1 MKETLTKWFRKNTG
15 FIVSA
20 IGITLLVILTFGNI
34 GELLTDEYWKN
45 VGGNLSSIG
54 ALTIGLV
61 LIQTA
66 IKQGVSEQALSAG
79 LNTKDTKE
87 KYDDHKKII
96 KDNFEKQIYLPYF
109 LTFRNERETKRKKR
123 EFLVDNGFTSEKGL
137 KMSKYKRLIKAYDSI
152 QVNNTVDSI
161 KWSTTEIRYDKNGRI
176 EKLEAYRRKR
186 ALKGIL
192 SGIFWMIAAAFITG
206 GLFLDTYEI
215 PFWQKLVKLL
225 TYLITIALSVI
236 FDIGKNYEKGAF
248 GVPNELEEV
257 NSIWREFQ
265 AWEVPGWVISEVE
278 SEGQERLEEPNAE
291 EEIVKVAKAE
301 KKIEP
306 TEDSREEAIHEPILL
321 GYINEKETE
330 KEEVENE
337 RNEEFDIG
345 RTLQEESEE
354 IKDS

>member
-137 KMSKYKRLIKAYDSI
+137 KISKYKRLIKAYDSI

-265 AWEVPGWVISEVE
+265 AWEVPAWVIAEVE
-278 SEGQERLEEPNAE
+278 SEGQERIEEPKE
-291 EEIVKVAKAE
+291 EE
-301 KKIEP
+301 KIEEVP
-306 TEDSREEAIHEPILL
+306 KEELKEEATEETVDKPVLL
-321 GYINEKETE
+321 GFIEEKEIE
-330 KEEVENE
+330 KEEAENE
-337 RNEEFDIG
+337 RSEELDIG

>member
-1 MKETLTKWFRKNTG
+1 MKGALTNWFRKNTG

-20 IGITLLVILTFGNI
+20 IGLTLLVILTFGNI
-34 GELLTDEYWKN
+34 GELLTDEYWQN

-123 EFLVDNGFTSEKGL
+123 EFLVDNGFTSEKSL
-137 KMSKYKRLIKAYDSI
+137 RMSKHKRLIKLYDSI

-176 EKLEAYRRKR
+176 EKLEAYRKKR
-186 ALKGIL
+186 ALKGIFA
-192 SGIFWMIAAAFITG
+192 GIFWMIAAAFITG
-206 GLFLDTYEI
+206 GLFLDSYQI

-265 AWEVPGWVISEVE
+265 AWEVPSWVIAEVE
-278 SEGQERLEEPNAE
+278 SEGQERIEEPKE
-291 EEIVKVAKAE
+291 E
-301 KKIEP
+301 KKIE
-306 TEDSREEAIHEPILL
+306 EVAKEELKEEATEKTADKPILL
-321 GYINEKETE
+321 GFIEKKEIE
-330 KEEVENE
+330 KEEVGNE
-337 RNEEFDIG
+337 RSEEFDIG

>member
-1 MKETLTKWFRKNTG
+1 MKSTFTEWIRKNVG
-15 FIVSA
+15 FIISGV
-20 IGITLLVILTFGNI
+20 GIVLLVILTFGDM
-34 GELLTDEYWKN
+34 GELLTEEYWKN

-61 LIQTA
+61 LIQTS

-79 LNTKDTKE
+79 LNTENTKA
-87 KYDDHKKII
+87 KYEAHRDIVKK
-96 KDNFEKQIYLPYF
+96 NFEKQVYLPYF

-123 EFLVDNGFTSEKGL
+123 EFLIDNGFSSEAGL
-137 KMSKYKRLIKAYDSI
+137 RKSNNKRLIKLYEKI

-161 KWSTTEIRYDKNGRI
+161 KWSTTEIVYDKNGRI
-176 EKLEAYRRKR
+176 EKLETYRRKR
-186 ALKGIL
+186 AIWGVFWGLV
-192 SGIFWMIAAAFITG
+192 WMIAAAFITG
-206 GLFLDTYEI
+206 GLFLDAYQI
-215 PFWQKLVKLL
+215 PFWQKLIKLI
-225 TYLITIALSVI
+225 TYLITIAMSVI

-265 AWEVPGWVISEVE
+265 AWEVPAWVIAEVE
-278 SEGQERLEEPNAE
+278 SEGQERIIEEPE
-291 EEIVKVAKAE
+291 EEKIEEVAKDELKEEATEETAE
-301 KKIEP
+301 K
-306 TEDSREEAIHEPILL
+306 PILL
-321 GYINEKETE
+321 GFIEEKEVG

-337 RNEEFDIG
+337 RSKEFDIG